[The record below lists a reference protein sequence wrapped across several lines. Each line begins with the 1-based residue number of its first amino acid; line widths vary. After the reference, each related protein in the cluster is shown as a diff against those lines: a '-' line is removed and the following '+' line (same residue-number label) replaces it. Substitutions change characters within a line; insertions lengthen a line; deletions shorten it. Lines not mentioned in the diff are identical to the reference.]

1 MRGVEEGGRAGRR
14 DGNEVVGV
22 ARESEAV
29 MKEEVEVRV
38 GAVGYAHL
46 GGKESGG
53 ARDMG
58 GEIHEMDAHVYDL
71 GNIRHEKGY
80 RKPRDCFDRCRVA
93 VPIGSADVGSA
104 CCAVHMYRKQCV
116 RTCSPG
122 R

>member
-1 MRGVEEGGRAGRR
+1 MGGGAGRR

-58 GEIHEMDAHVYDL
+58 REIHEMDAYVYNP
-71 GNIRHEKGY
+71 GYKGHEKGY
-80 RKPRDCFDRCRVA
+80 RNPRDYFDR
-93 VPIGSADVGSA
+93 
-104 CCAVHMYRKQCV
+104 
-116 RTCSPG
+116 
-122 R
+122 